1 MKKYQK
7 IAYFRIW
14 IPIMILI
21 AIIGGI
27 LLYPKYTHIFEDLM
41 LWLLTLILGSLVG
54 GFIGCILFQIMT
66 GRILDY
72 QISKQLDEN
81 LFHLYMERR
90 KMTLDDISYEN
101 CMSIPETKKLEILQI
116 RETLE
121 TYLTK
126 HKILRF
132 YYRTFLMHCFIVC

>member
-27 LLYPKYTHIFEDLM
+27 LLYPKYTHIFEDLI
-41 LWLLTLILGSLVG
+41 LWFLTLILGSLIG

-90 KMTLDDISYEN
+90 KMTLSDISYEN
-101 CMSIPETKKLEILQI
+101 CMRIPETKN
-116 RETLE
+116 
-121 TYLTK
+121 
-126 HKILRF
+126 
-132 YYRTFLMHCFIVC
+132 